1 MTKKDDAIAATTG
14 VDSML
19 RARTPLALGFSAT
32 AYLHDAMQQMA
43 PALLPKIEIF
53 QTSIQPLDR
62 GALDLLGAGEATPD
76 QYGIQTPLS
85 PGQYQV
91 VVKGEV
97 HEREVEA
104 ERSHQE
110 RLAEI
115 PVKGELKNMV
125 IRLLIVAVIGFILG
139 RFA

>member
-1 MTKKDDAIAATTG
+1 MTEKDDAIAAIANST
-14 VDSML
+14 L

-32 AYLHDAMQQMA
+32 AYLHDAIQQMA
-43 PALLPKIEIF
+43 PAFLPQVEIF

-62 GALDLLGAGEATPD
+62 GALDLLVEGEATPD

-85 PGQYQV
+85 PGQYQILV
-91 VVKGEV
+91 EVEV
-97 HEREVEA
+97 HDREVAA

-115 PVKGELKNMV
+115 PVKGELRNTV
-125 IRLLIVAVIGFILG
+125 IKFLIVAVVSFILG
-139 RFA
+139 LFV

>member
-1 MTKKDDAIAATTG
+1 MTEKDDAIAATTG

-32 AYLHDAMQQMA
+32 AYLHDAIQQIA
-43 PALLPKIEIF
+43 PAFLPQVEIF
-53 QTSIQPLDR
+53 QTSIKPLDR
-62 GALDLLGAGEATPD
+62 GALDLLNESEATPD
-76 QYGIQTPLS
+76 QYGIQTRLS
-85 PGQYQV
+85 PGQYHV
-91 VVKGEV
+91 LVKGEV
-97 HEREVEA
+97 HDREVEA

-139 RFA
+139 RLV

>member
-1 MTKKDDAIAATTG
+1 MTEKDDAIAG
-14 VDSML
+14 SL
-19 RARTPLALGFSAT
+19 RARTPLALGFSTT
-32 AYLHDAMQQMA
+32 AYLHDAIQQMA
-43 PALLPKIEIF
+43 PALLPQVGIF
-53 QTSIQPLDR
+53 LTSIKSLDR
-62 GALDLLGAGEATPD
+62 GALDLLVAGEATPD

-85 PGQYQV
+85 PGQYQILV
-91 VVKGEV
+91 EVEV
-97 HEREVEA
+97 HDRDVEA

-139 RFA
+139 RFV

>member
-1 MTKKDDAIAATTG
+1 MTEKDDAIAG
-14 VDSML
+14 SSNVDSML

-62 GALDLLGAGEATPD
+62 GALDLLVAGEATPD

-85 PGQYQV
+85 PGQYHV
-91 VVKGEV
+91 LVKGEV
-97 HEREVEA
+97 HDREVEA

-110 RLAEI
+110 SLAEI
-115 PVKGELKNMV
+115 PVKGELKNTV
-125 IRLLIVAVIGFILG
+125 VRLLIGAVIGFIL
-139 RFA
+139 AQLA